1 MENLRKR
8 RLIDIVQTSDKLK
21 KLVAQS
27 TYKSITI
34 SNEDLSAMER
44 LKSKVK
50 MYKRIYISMCVLD
63 LSKLFMYEFFYNSLR
78 KLFPNAKLL
87 FTDTDTLCQY

>member
-1 MENLRKR
+1 MNNAFFGKTIENARKR

-21 KLVAQS
+21 KRVAHP

-34 SNEDLSAMER
+34 FNEGLSSIER

-50 MYKRIYISMCVLD
+50 MDKPIYIYIYIYIYRYVRSRPKQIVD
-63 LSKLFMYEFFYNSLR
+63 V
-78 KLFPNAKLL
+78 
-87 FTDTDTLCQY
+87 